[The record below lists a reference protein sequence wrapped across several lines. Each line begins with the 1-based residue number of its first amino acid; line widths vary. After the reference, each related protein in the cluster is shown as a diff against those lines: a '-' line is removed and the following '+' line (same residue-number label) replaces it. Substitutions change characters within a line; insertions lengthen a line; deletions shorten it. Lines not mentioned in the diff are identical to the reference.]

1 MKEISLQHL
10 DHLPTASVRKPEGTK
25 VKQNDFYNMLK
36 GSLNKVNALQKDAD
50 HAIHDLVVTNE
61 KDVHQTMIAMEKAD
75 VSFKLLMKVRN
86 KIISSYEEIM
96 RMNI

>member
-1 MKEISLQHL
+1 MKEISFQYL
-10 DHLPTASVRKPEGTK
+10 DRPPAASVQAEKGAK
-25 VKQNDFYNMLK
+25 GHQNDFCNMLK
-36 GSLNKVNALQKDAD
+36 RSLSKVNELQKDAD
-50 HAIHDLVVTNE
+50 HAVQDLVVTNE